1 MNRYLFLS
9 LWLIILTLYATL
21 AIAALKP
28 DRMSQST
35 LPPCPESPNCVSS
48 QSTDEQHRIAP
59 IVFQG
64 SAQTALAQLKQVI
77 QAMPRSL
84 LVEASDNTLRVE
96 FRSRLFGFIDDFEAR
111 LNEGD
116 GVIEIRSAA
125 RSGYYDFA
133 VNRRRVETIRRLFQ
147 RQARETE

>member
-1 MNRYLFLS
+1 MNRYSCLS
-9 LWLIILTLYATL
+9 LWLITLTLYATL
-21 AIAALKP
+21 TTAAFNP
-28 DRMSQST
+28 ERMSQST

-48 QSTDEQHRIAP
+48 QSTDEQHHIAP
-59 IVFQG
+59 IAFQG
-64 SAQTALAQLKQVI
+64 SARTALAQLKQVI

-96 FRSRLFGFIDDFEAR
+96 FRSRLFGFVDDFEAR

-125 RSGYYDFA
+125 RTGFYDFS
-133 VNRRRVETIRRLFQ
+133 VNRRRVETIRTLFQ
-147 RQARETE
+147 R